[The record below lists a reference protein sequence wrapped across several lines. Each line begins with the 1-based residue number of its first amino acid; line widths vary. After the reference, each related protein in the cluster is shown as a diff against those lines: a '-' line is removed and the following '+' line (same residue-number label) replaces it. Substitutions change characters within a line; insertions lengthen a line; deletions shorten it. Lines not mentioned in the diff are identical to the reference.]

1 MSKIECTIH
10 LECLQLC
17 MQLIRMCK
25 ILGGGDANVII
36 SHPQWDLSNLKLI
49 GAAVFHLY
57 LARLKGGC
65 KLAQRYTQMA
75 ALWRKGGLSNDRRW
89 QRETIFSYACVN
101 VFRLSEIKRVE
112 THPLSIRAISELLG
126 DLRADLQPGDRKGA
140 TSFMEKLPAPPH
152 FLASGS
158 IQRIKAVSAGAS
170 QHSFLVCLHG
180 DSHHSF
186 K

>member
-1 MSKIECTIH
+1 MSKIERTIH
-10 LECLQLC
+10 LECLPLC

-49 GAAVFHLY
+49 GVAVFRLY
-57 LARLKGGC
+57 LALLKGGC
-65 KLAQRYTQMA
+65 KLAQRYAQMA
-75 ALWRKGGLSNDRRW
+75 ALWRGGRGNDRRR
-89 QRETIFSYACVN
+89 QRETISYACVN
-101 VFRLSEIKRVE
+101 MFRLSEIKSRDIS
-112 THPLSIRAISELLG
+112 PLHQSHSWAAGWPQGWFAAR
-126 DLRADLQPGDRKGA
+126 RQKGA
-140 TSFMEKLPAPPH
+140 TSSMEKLPATPD

-158 IQRIKAVSAGAS
+158 IQRTKAVSAGAS

-180 DSHHSF
+180 DSQHSF